1 MYIYTHTH
9 THTSPSISITPPRT
23 LSETLMASIFKKRQS
38 KGRQKIEIKKIEK
51 EEARQ
56 ICFSKRKA
64 GIFKKANELAIL
76 CGAEVGIVTF
86 SPAGRAFSFGH
97 PNIHSLINRYLPSG
111 NPSTTEDL
119 LLHYP
124 ETSYFHGSK
133 LNELQ
138 REHEQLLS
146 LVDAVKK
153 QQQEIKG
160 RLWWDV
166 DIEGLGLDD
175 LIKYVKVLEE
185 LKMKVLNI
193 TAAKSVHHQH
203 HHHHHPA
210 GYSLVHPAGSVE
222 GLNLHANNVL
232 SGYPHFDGFN
242 ERFGWNKGHG
252 VVPAGCSFAATGF
265 DDELKKMEG
274 LHASVVNGF
283 DQRLVNGGS
292 LHGGQS
298 HMSFFN

>member
-1 MYIYTHTH
+1 
-9 THTSPSISITPPRT
+9 
-23 LSETLMASIFKKRQS
+23 MASIFKKRQS
-38 KGRQKIEIKKIEK
+38 KGRQKIEIKRIEK

-97 PNIHSLINRYLPSG
+97 PNIHSLINRYLLAG

-119 LLHYP
+119 LLHHP
-124 ETSYFHGSK
+124 ETSYFHDSK

-138 REHEQLLS
+138 REHDQLLS

-166 DIEGLGLDD
+166 DIEGLGFED

-193 TAAKSVHHQH
+193 TAAKSVL
-203 HHHHHPA
+203 HHHHP
-210 GYSLVHPAGSVE
+210 GYSLVHSGSVE
-222 GLNLHANNVL
+222 GLSLHANNVL
-232 SGYPHFDGFN
+232 SDYSLFDGFN
-242 ERFGWNKGHG
+242 ERFGWNKGRG
-252 VVPAGCSFAATGF
+252 IVPGCAFATGF
-265 DDELKKMEG
+265 DEELRKMEG

-283 DQRLVNGGS
+283 DQRQVNGGS
-292 LHGGQS
+292 LHGCGQS
-298 HMSFFN
+298 HMGFFFN